1 MRIVVFSHK
10 ACWKSDA
17 APVGY
22 ATDGGFV
29 YHMQAIASV
38 ATAMRLVVPTY
49 TNKSSA
55 GEIPFKDNTIT
66 IVGTPS
72 KHSFGFKRHLEVLLQ
87 LPRLIALFTRE
98 IRQADVI
105 HLPIPGDYG
114 ALALFLSRFFNK
126 PLWVRH
132 CADFARPKSW
142 MQRWVVK
149 EMERRAG
156 GQNVFFATGGATTPP
171 SKNTPN
177 IHWIFSSS
185 LLTRELEQMGRLRS
199 APDGRP
205 WRLITVSRQ
214 SATKGTGRL
223 IQALPLLLEKGFSVQ
238 LDVVGD
244 GEDLPTFKKMAA
256 DLKVSHLVTFHGKL
270 NSAGVYEQLQQA
282 DLFAYPTRASEGF
295 PKVVLEA
302 MAAGLP
308 VVTNPISVLP
318 VLIGSTGAGTVMLDG
333 EPAELAVALSRYFE
347 DPTAYADA
355 SNKALETAKNYSLEN
370 WVAEMCAVVR
380 SQAGIFLQPQREIT
394 K

>member
-1 MRIVVFSHK
+1 MKFIIFSHK
-10 ACWKSDA
+10 ACWKSA
-17 APVGY
+17 SSPIGY

-38 ATAMRLVVPTY
+38 ASEMRLVVPTY
-49 TNKSSA
+49 TNKSTA
-55 GEIPFKDNTIT
+55 GEIPFKDPNIA
-66 IVGTPS
+66 IVGIPS
-72 KHSFGFKRHLEVLLQ
+72 KYTFGIKRHLEVLLQ
-87 LPRLIALFTRE
+87 LPRLVVLFLRE
-98 IRQADVI
+98 MRAADVI

-114 ALALFLSRFFNK
+114 AVALFLSRFFNK

-156 GQNVFFATGGATTPP
+156 GQNVFFATGGAPTPP
-171 SKNTPN
+171 SNNNPN
-177 IHWIFSSS
+177 IQWIFSSS
-185 LLTRELEQMGRLRS
+185 LLTRELEQMGRLRT
-199 APDGRP
+199 APEHQP

-223 IQALPLLLEKGFSVQ
+223 IQTLPLLLEKGYAINLS
-238 LDVVGD
+238 VVGD
-244 GEDLPTFKKMAA
+244 GEDLPAFKKLAT
-256 DLKVSHLVTFHGKL
+256 DLGVAHLVTFHGKL
-270 NSAGVYEQLQQA
+270 NSAGVYNQLQQA

-318 VLIGSTGAGTVMLDG
+318 VLIGSTGAGTVMIDG
-333 EPAELAVALSRYFE
+333 EPAELAAALSRYFE

-355 SNKALETAKNYSLEN
+355 SKKALETAKNYSLEN
-370 WVAEMCAVVR
+370 WVAEMCAAIN
-380 SQAGIFLQPQREIT
+380 SQTQLKLRPLRDIV